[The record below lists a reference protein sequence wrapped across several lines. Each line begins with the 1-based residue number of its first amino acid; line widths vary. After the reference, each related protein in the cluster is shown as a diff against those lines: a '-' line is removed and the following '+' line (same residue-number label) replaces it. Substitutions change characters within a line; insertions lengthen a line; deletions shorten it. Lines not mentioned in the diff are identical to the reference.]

1 VADNRR
7 RVLSHDRGNQRALRH
22 AVDTADDVAHVRAA
36 VGAERVGV
44 ALVDVRVADHLAAPP
59 AEQCGRGATMGN
71 TPTKTARLRNRS
83 NQRHMRAVRKAQI
96 EQRSLGW
103 SHGESSPNVTYMASI
118 VGKNDDISAADRL
131 YSLAEPQGG
140 YLTAQQALE
149 AGVARSTLTY
159 HAREGGTLQRAG
171 RAVYRLRRFP
181 GSPNEHVVPVWLG
194 LSRADAVVSHVSALE
209 LLDLADVI
217 PDEVHVT
224 MPRSK
229 RGTKIPEGVRAHF
242 TDRPISGRDRRLV
255 LGVPV
260 TGVERTI
267 TDVVRGDGWTEQIDL
282 AVRQS
287 LVRGM
292 TTLPRLRE
300 QLPKSW
306 QARLR
311 AAAGKASS

>member
-1 VADNRR
+1 MRHGADRYGSVTIVEPR
-7 RVLSHDRGNQRALRH
+7 EAHSVWTGVLGFPS
-22 AVDTADDVAHVRAA
+22 
-36 VGAERVGV
+36 
-44 ALVDVRVADHLAAPP
+44 
-59 AEQCGRGATMGN
+59 
-71 TPTKTARLRNRS
+71 PT
-83 NQRHMRAVRKAQI
+83 
-96 EQRSLGW
+96 
-103 SHGESSPNVTYMASI
+103 VTHMASI
-118 VGKNDDISAADRL
+118 VGDNNDVRVIDRL
-131 YSLAEPQGG
+131 YSVAEAQSG
-140 YLTAQQALE
+140 YLTAQQAIE

-159 HAREGGTLQRAG
+159 HAREGGTLQRAS

-181 GSPNEHVVPVWLG
+181 SSPHEHVIPVWLG
-194 LSRADAVVSHVSALE
+194 LSRADAVVSNVSALE
-209 LLDLADVI
+209 LLDLTDVI
-217 PDEVHVT
+217 ADEVHVT

-255 LGVPV
+255 LGVSA

-267 TDVVRGDGWTEQIDL
+267 ADVVRGDGWTEQVDL

-311 AAAGKASS
+311 AAAGQANS

>member
-1 VADNRR
+1 MQANHSLHRATAKAFSTPVEPRDARSVWTG
-7 RVLSHDRGNQRALRH
+7 VL
-22 AVDTADDVAHVRAA
+22 
-36 VGAERVGV
+36 EF
-44 ALVDVRVADHLAAPP
+44 
-59 AEQCGRGATMGN
+59 
-71 TPTKTARLRNRS
+71 
-83 NQRHMRAVRKAQI
+83 
-96 EQRSLGW
+96 
-103 SHGESSPNVTYMASI
+103 SSPNVTYMASI
-118 VGKNDDISAADRL
+118 VGDNDDVRIMDRL
-131 YSLAEPQGG
+131 YSVAELQSG
-140 YLTAQQALE
+140 YLTAQQAIE

-159 HAREGGTLQRAG
+159 HAREGGTLRRAS

-181 GSPNEHVVPVWLG
+181 SSPHEHVVPVWLG
-194 LSRADAVVSHVSALE
+194 LSRADAVVSNVSALE

-224 MPRSK
+224 MPREK

-267 TDVVRGDGWTEQIDL
+267 TDVVRGDGWTEQVDL

-311 AAAGKASS
+311 AAAVKASS

>member
-1 VADNRR
+1 MVSRIGNIDDTSVA
-7 RVLSHDRGNQRALRH
+7 G
-22 AVDTADDVAHVRAA
+22 
-36 VGAERVGV
+36 
-44 ALVDVRVADHLAAPP
+44 
-59 AEQCGRGATMGN
+59 
-71 TPTKTARLRNRS
+71 
-83 NQRHMRAVRKAQI
+83 
-96 EQRSLGW
+96 
-103 SHGESSPNVTYMASI
+103 
-118 VGKNDDISAADRL
+118 RL
-131 YSLAEPQGG
+131 YALAEPQGG
-140 YLTAQQALE
+140 YFTPQQAID
-149 AGVARSTLTY
+149 AGIARSTLTY

-181 GSPNEHVVPVWLG
+181 GSPHEHVIPVWLG
-194 LSRADAVVSHVSALE
+194 LSRADAAVSNVSALE
-209 LLDLADVI
+209 LLDLTDVI
-217 PDEVHVT
+217 ADEVHAT

-267 TDVVRGDGWTEQIDL
+267 ADVVRGDGWTEQVDL